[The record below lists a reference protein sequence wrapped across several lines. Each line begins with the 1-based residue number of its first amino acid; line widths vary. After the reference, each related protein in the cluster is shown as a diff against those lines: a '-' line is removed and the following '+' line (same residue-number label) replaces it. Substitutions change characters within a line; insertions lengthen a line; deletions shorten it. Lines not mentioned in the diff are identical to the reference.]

1 MKIGVSPRTTAL
13 VGALLSSAAII
24 SLAQFAQAQQ
34 GAYVGY
40 RVTKEIPLPG
50 KNPRWDHVYI
60 DEASRQVF
68 IGRRDMGLT
77 AVNIDTGAVSEVKD
91 TKGTNGAW
99 SATDLGVGLSDN
111 GTAADVTVFDLKTL
125 AVKSKIKVPKETDGV
140 WYDPSTKTAYVNNGD
155 EGSITLFD
163 PVSGKVGE
171 TIALNTKKP
180 EFSAVDG
187 KGRAFV
193 ALQDKNQIAVVD
205 MKGKKLANTWNVD
218 CVQPTGMYYEAQTD
232 RLFVPCRGTKPL
244 LAVVDA
250 ASGKTVYTFPIGLG
264 VDAVSFNPAEK
275 LILTSNGTTGTMS
288 VFKQDSKDAY
298 HLVETVAT
306 RLGART
312 HALDPKT
319 GKVFTVTAEYTQ
331 PAPAKEGDRPPPIRW
346 VSDTFRVIELERGPI
361 Q

>member
-40 RVTKEIPLPG
+40 RVTKETVLPG

-68 IGRRDMGLT
+68 VGRRDMGLT

-99 SATDLGVGLSDN
+99 SAPDLGIGMSDN

-140 WYDPSTKTAYVNNGD
+140 WYDPSTKQAYVNNGD

-218 CVQPTGMYYEAQTD
+218 CIQPTGMYYEAQTD

-244 LAVVDA
+244 LAVVDGT
-250 ASGKTVYTFPIGLG
+250 SGKTVYTFPIGLG

-312 HALDPKT
+312 MALDPKT
-319 GKVFTVTAEYTQ
+319 QKVFTVTAEFTT
-331 PAPAKEGDRPPPIRW
+331 PAPANAGDKQPPNRW
-346 VSDTFRVIELERGPI
+346 VSDTFRVIQLERMKI
-361 Q
+361 E

>member
-1 MKIGVSPRTTAL
+1 MKIGVSPRTAL
-13 VGALLSSAAII
+13 VGALLASAAYIG
-24 SLAQFAQAQQ
+24 LAQTAEAQAQ
-34 GAYVGY
+34 APYVGY

-68 IGRRDMGLT
+68 VGRRDMGLT
-77 AVNIDTGAVSEVKD
+77 VVNIDTGAVSEVKD

-99 SATDLGVGLSDN
+99 SAPDLGIGLSDN

-140 WYDPSTKTAYVNNGD
+140 WYDPSTKQAYVNNGD

-163 PVSGKVGE
+163 PASGKVGE

-205 MKGKKLANTWNVD
+205 LKGKKLANTWNVD
-218 CVQPTGMYYEAQTD
+218 CIAPTGMYYEAQTD
-232 RLFVPCRGTKPL
+232 RLFVPCRGAKPL

-250 ASGKTVYTFPIGLG
+250 TSGKTVYTFPIGSN
-264 VDAVSFNPAEK
+264 VDAVSFNPTEK
-275 LILTSNGTTGTMS
+275 LILTSNGGTGTMS

-312 HALDPKT
+312 MALDPKT
-319 GKVFTVTAEYTQ
+319 QKAFTVTAEQVQ
-331 PAPAKEGDRPPPIRW
+331 PAPAKEGDRQPPAKFI
-346 VSDTFRVIELERGPI
+346 SDTFRMIQLERMKI
-361 Q
+361 E

>member
-13 VGALLSSAAII
+13 VGALLSSAAIV
-24 SLAQFAQAQQ
+24 SLAHIAQAQQ

-40 RVTKEIPLPG
+40 RVTKETVLPG
-50 KNPRWDHVYI
+50 KNPRWDHVTM
-60 DEASRQVF
+60 DEANRHVF
-68 IGRRDMGLT
+68 IGRRDLGVT
-77 AVNIDTGAVSEVKD
+77 VVNADTGEISEIKD
-91 TKGTNGAW
+91 TKGTNGAY
-99 SATDLGVGLSDN
+99 AAPDLGIGLSDN
-111 GTAADVTVFDLKTL
+111 GTSADVTVFDLKTL

-140 WYDPSTKTAYVNNGD
+140 WYDPATKTAYVNNGD

-163 PVSGKVGE
+163 PVSGKVGD
-171 TIALNTKKP
+171 TIALNSKKP

-193 ALQDKNQIAVVD
+193 DLQDKNQIAVVD
-205 MKGKKLANTWNVD
+205 LKTKKLANTWNVD
-218 CVQPTGMYYEAQTD
+218 CVQPTGMYYEPQTD

-244 LAVVDA
+244 LAVVDGT
-250 ASGKTVYTFPIGLG
+250 SGKTVYSFPIGLG
-264 VDAVSFNPAEK
+264 VDAVTFNPTEK
-275 LILTSNGTTGTMS
+275 LILTSNGTTGTVS

-312 HALDPKT
+312 MTLDPKT
-319 GKVFTVTAEYTQ
+319 QKAFTVTAEYTQ
-331 PAPAKEGDRPPPIRW
+331 PAPANAGDRQPPPRW
-346 VSDTFRVIELERGPI
+346 VSDTFRVIQLERMPI